1 MKNTG
6 KLKTQSVFVATGKT
20 FPDALAASAVAAKIG
35 TAVILADTP
44 EQVNRVAYTLNAV
57 S

>member
-6 KLKTQSVFVATGKT
+6 KLKTQSVFVATSKT